1 MNSYLELHDSAWA
14 SNGFLQLPN
23 SELDWLAT
31 HLGHDISVHRNFYR
45 LQEST
50 LELAKVSKLLVAVD
64 EGNASQMAGK
74 KLDEIGLNG
83 NNWYTLTTLS
93 SLRSE
98 QFLQV
103 PYCYM
108 SCMFFFLNN
117 KEGLTQIVKFMI
129 YSGIGCLILICI
141 S

>member
-1 MNSYLELHDSAWA
+1 MILSGQAR
-14 SNGFLQLPN
+14 FLQLPN

-64 EGNASQMAGK
+64 EGKASQMAGK

-103 PYCYM
+103 PYCYI
-108 SCMFFFLNN
+108 SCMVFF
-117 KEGLTQIVKFMI
+117 KIKRKV
-129 YSGIGCLILICI
+129 
-141 S
+141 